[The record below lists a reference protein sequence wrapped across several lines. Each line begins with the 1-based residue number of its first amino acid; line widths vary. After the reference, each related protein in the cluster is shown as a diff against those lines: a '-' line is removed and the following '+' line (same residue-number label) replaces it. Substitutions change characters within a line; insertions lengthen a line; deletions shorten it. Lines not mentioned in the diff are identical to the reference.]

1 MDGGRASKVFRV
13 STETINGEL
22 HVDVETQ
29 INSFSRT
36 LNVRGRVEYQIF
48 LSMEKGITTSSR
60 VIMDI

>member
-1 MDGGRASKVFRV
+1 MDGGRASKVFSA

-36 LNVRGRVEYQIF
+36 LKVRGRVAHQIF
-48 LSMEKGITTSSR
+48 LIMEKGITALSR
-60 VIMDI
+60 VMMDI